1 MILSIITYK
10 VTVEELGCRGSLL
23 RSLDQ
28 APTDKVYQLGTPSV
42 AVFEGWRRLG
52 RDHEDCPHGVNVTVG
67 RFALSHLQGG
77 DAETPNILERK

>member
-1 MILSIITYK
+1 MQKLA
-10 VTVEELGCRGSLL
+10 GSCPLL
-23 RSLDQ
+23 RRLDET
-28 APTDKVYQLGTPSV
+28 ARHKVDKLGTPLV
-42 AVFEGWRRLG
+42 AVAEGGRRFG